1 MKSRQS
7 QRTHFLLIA
16 ALASASLLA
25 ACGGGDGGPPPL
37 IVGSGQPPG
46 GGTEQPPPGGGNEP
60 PPTDDITPVAQE
72 YVTPPRLCEPG
83 PGDQG
88 EPGVNG
94 HIPRSAMYDAT
105 ANPDGFQGYWCGSKK
120 IAQHTLFGRGAF
132 GDLQIKADGKVRCAY
147 ASNRNGAAGGDA
159 ALTSGIIVFDMKTPT
174 KMQVVPASGDT
185 TVVGTA
191 PSESVTTSTN
201 KWGEETTAA
210 TPVNPNGKILRTPA
224 AIEAY
229 SGLELAGDIMV
240 AGYKDNKMVDVYDVS
255 DCLHPVPLNADYQ
268 SSGGHHDGW
277 LSPDGKTWY
286 GVPFGTS
293 AKDGSATLIT
303 GGTSPTDED
312 FANYTI
318 NTNRVDLHVTSL
330 DDPKNPKLLL
340 SWNRSQLPEEVKNN
354 KDWRIMAAT
363 NIHDVSTN
371 PDGTRIYLSVYG
383 GGGQVAGN
391 LPTASTTFWRDQT
404 CANGLLIMDSSDI
417 VNRVADPKL
426 KYVSFLSWC
435 DQQPDPEFEQGGYA
449 RMTSTAATHATEWV
463 RHINGKEYIVSTDES
478 YALTTSDTNG
488 IPNQCR
494 QQSFGRMIDISDEKH
509 PKIVGTYKQ
518 DANKAS
524 VCPTLVAEGGNVP
537 MIHYLNFDDRNNMRV
552 AVYAAASGGIR
563 FADWTD
569 PTSPKEIAYY
579 VAPRN
584 TPSKMD
590 FTRPDPRYDAENCLY
605 YTGWNQGG
613 LLSIELTNPQYNACM
628 SRAVSVNGKVA
639 TAQGDVTVSLRA
651 GRGSDG
657 PTVSLNMDGL
667 GDKVQL
673 TSVTRL
679 GSAID
684 ADGTQVTATRNS
696 IQIDGA
702 GTFNDEPAKFRV
714 QVTDNGENK
723 GFFSLACTEG
733 CSFSTSGYLQGG
745 GKLVVANLEN

>member
-1 MKSRQS
+1 MKRRQAP
-7 QRTHFLLIA
+7 RANLLLVG
-16 ALASASLLA
+16 ALTSALLLA
-25 ACGGGDGGPPPL
+25 ACGGSNDSAPL
-37 IVGSGQPPG
+37 IVGSAPPPAGSTDQPPADTG
-46 GGTEQPPPGGGNEP
+46 
-60 PPTDDITPVAQE
+60 PVAQP
-72 YVTPPRLCEPG
+72 YVTPPRLCEAG
-83 PGDQG
+83 PGDQA

-94 HIPRSAMYDAT
+94 HIPKSAMYDAT
-105 ANPDGFQGYWCGSKK
+105 ANPDGFQGYWCGARKV
-120 IAQHTLFGRGAF
+120 AQNTLFGRGAF
-132 GDLQIKADGKVRCAY
+132 GDLQIKAKGSTRCAY
-147 ASNRNGAAGGDA
+147 ASNRDGAAGGDA
-159 ALTSGIIVFDMKTPT
+159 ALTTGIIVFDMKTPT

-191 PSESVTTSTN
+191 PSATVKATSTN

-229 SGLELAGDIMV
+229 SGLELSGDLLV

-255 DCLHPVPLNADYQ
+255 DCLHPVPLNASYQ

-286 GVPFGTS
+286 GVPFGTT
-293 AKDGSATLIT
+293 AKDGGTTLIT
-303 GGTSPTDED
+303 GGTSPTDD
-312 FANYTI
+312 NFANYTI
-318 NTNRVDLHVTSL
+318 DNKRVDLHITNL

-340 SWNRSQLPEEVKNN
+340 SWNRSQLPDEVKNN
-354 KDWRIMAAT
+354 KNWRIMAAT

-371 PDGTRIYLSVYG
+371 PDGTRLYLAVYG

-391 LPTASTTFWRDQT
+391 LPTPTTTFWRDQT

-417 VNRVADPKL
+417 VKRVADPKL

-435 DQQPDPEFEQGGYA
+435 DQQPNPEFEQGGYA

-463 RHINGKEYIVSTDES
+463 RHVNGKEYIVSTDES

-488 IPNQCR
+488 LPNQCK

-509 PKIVGTYKQ
+509 PKIVGTYEQ

-537 MIHYLNFDDRNNMRV
+537 MVHYLNFDDRNHMRV

-569 PTSPKEIAYY
+569 PTSPKEIGYY
-579 VAPRN
+579 VARRN

-613 LLSIELTNPQYNACM
+613 LVSLELTNPQYNPCM
-628 SRAVSVNGKVA
+628 SRSANVSGKVA
-639 TAQGDVTVSLRA
+639 TAQGDLTVALKAGRDSKGPSVSL
-651 GRGSDG
+651 SIE
-657 PTVSLNMDGL
+657 GL
-667 GDKVQL
+667 GNKVQL
-673 TSVTRL
+673 GAVTRL

-684 ADGTQVTATRNS
+684 ADGAQVTATSNS
-696 IQIDGA
+696 VQIDADGSFD
-702 GTFNDEPAKFRV
+702 GQPAKFRL
-714 QVTDNGENK
+714 QVTDNGGNK
-723 GFFSLACTEG
+723 GFFSLSCTEG
-733 CSFSTSGYLQGG
+733 CSFTTNGYLQSG
-745 GKLVVANLEN
+745 GKLTVANLKS